1 MCVALCTVSI
11 PVDFSGITD
20 SIVKHVPKSLGY
32 TLGYRLLVFSLF
44 ITEPFKVY
52 FGEAH
57 LSPLFEDSGQSRKR
71 VIFVSNFNSFFQ

>member
-32 TLGYRLLVFSLF
+32 TLGYRPLVFSLF

-52 FGEAH
+52 FGEAQEKLIYPH
-57 LSPLFEDSGQSRKR
+57 CLRILDKAGRD
-71 VIFVSNFNSFFQ
+71 